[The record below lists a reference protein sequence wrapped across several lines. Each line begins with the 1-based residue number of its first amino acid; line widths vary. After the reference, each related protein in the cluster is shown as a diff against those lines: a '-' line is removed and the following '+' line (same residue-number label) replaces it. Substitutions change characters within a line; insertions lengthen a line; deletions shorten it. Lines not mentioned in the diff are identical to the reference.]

1 MKAVVVSSPG
11 GPEVLE
17 VVERQKPILK
27 AGWTLVKIQGF
38 GINHSEIFTRQGLS
52 PSVQFPRVLG
62 IECVGLV
69 EQTTRP
75 DLKIGQQI
83 ISIMGEMG
91 EFLMEVMQSIH
102 FSQMSKFIQSR
113 QNSIWKA

>member
-38 GINHSEIFTRQGLS
+38 GINHSEIFTR
-52 PSVQFPRVLG
+52 
-62 IECVGLV
+62 
-69 EQTTRP
+69 
-75 DLKIGQQI
+75 
-83 ISIMGEMG
+83 
-91 EFLMEVMQSIH
+91 
-102 FSQMSKFIQSR
+102 
-113 QNSIWKA
+113 